1 MAPGSLPL
9 ATASTAAPHSGP
21 HDKSALADLE
31 NFSDPCSGLHPGL
44 DLDSV
49 WGDCRALRSLHRER
63 PEDHDATPDPG
74 ESRGRKS
81 NNTTS
86 ASQSQSQSHP
96 QEQGIVHRTRLSP
109 GPDPGTTTTPTENQT
124 MNLKEKEKE
133 IGTSTT
139 TTKEPTATTTTT
151 APSASTKTQNQNQ
164 NPNAPAPTYL
174 KLTKKI
180 HQHPTLTPLR
190 KSLYVLLLSVP
201 PGQWTTYAA
210 LARHLGSSAR
220 AVGTAMRLNPFAPD
234 VPCHRVLSVDGGL
247 GGYMGTSPAKGKDK
261 GAGSKGKGN
270 LERKRAMLEGEGVR
284 FDERGRAMGRVF
296 VDFTS

>member
-9 ATASTAAPHSGP
+9 ATAPAASTAPHSGP
-21 HDKSALADLE
+21 HDKSALADLK

-49 WGDCRALRSLHRER
+49 WGDSRALRSLHRER
-63 PEDHDATPDPG
+63 PEDHDATTDPG
-74 ESRGRKS
+74 ESHGRNTS

-86 ASQSQSQSHP
+86 ASQLQSHP
-96 QEQGIVHRTRLSP
+96 QEPGIVHTTRL
-109 GPDPGTTTTPTENQT
+109 GPDPGPGTTPTKNQT
-124 MNLKEKEKE
+124 IMKLKEKET
-133 IGTSTT
+133 GTSTT
-139 TTKEPTATTTTT
+139 KESTATAT
-151 APSASTKTQNQNQ
+151 ATSASTKTQNQS
-164 NPNAPAPTYL
+164 PNAPAPTYL

-247 GGYMGTSPAKGKDK
+247 GGYMGTSPAKGK
-261 GAGSKGKGN
+261 GAGFKGKGN

-284 FDERGRAMGRVF
+284 FDERGRAMGSVF
-296 VDFTS
+296 VGFTS